1 MVSPLEVA
9 WSGIAGLCGGIVY
22 LIVKQHVSPRAAVT
36 VCTVSALFG
45 IFAGDLVGEYF
56 HVTKAGAGFFCG
68 IAAMKVSVMIVDGSG
83 LALVKLWLKRGLS

>member
-1 MVSPLEVA
+1 MASPLEVA
-9 WSGIAGLCGGIVY
+9 WSGVAGLCGGIVY

-56 HVTKAGAGFFCG
+56 QVTKAGAGFFCG
-68 IAAMKVSVMIVDGSG
+68 IAAMKISVMIVDGSA
-83 LALVKLWLKRGLS
+83 LALLKAWIRKELS